1 MVFFMNKSL
10 LLKEALLNDIISN
23 RYPEG
28 KSIPSRNLLCA
39 KYKCS
44 RTTVERAVTALKNMG
59 ILTSRQ
65 GGSTIVTPRGAG
77 ASGEKIRHVYLMASD
92 LEVYSEKALREMFL
106 PGLEKEVQ
114 IHTSSAESLLRHLD
128 TLSLMGS
135 LFVWLMPKVEHLHII
150 RHFRQCRIPQLLIN
164 RNYGEE
170 FDSACTDTPA
180 SLREGLSWLM
190 IEGGRELSL
199 VTKAP
204 SMHQPYLSERLNA
217 FYECSIALGA
227 HLASDRLHIRDFQ
240 DIPGEMSE
248 VGLRLF
254 SSKTSPR
261 GIVVLDSHLTLPL
274 VTCGQVYGKKP
285 GRDYFLLTIDYL
297 PELKDYPG
305 VGMMRQ
311 QDEKLFL
318 ETKRYLVDGFYRK
331 KERFFSRIKT
341 ELILPGSSGYLSPET
356 A

>member
-1 MVFFMNKSL
+1 MNKSL
-10 LLKEALLNDIISN
+10 LLKEALLNDITSN

-39 KYKCS
+39 RYKCS

-59 ILTSRQ
+59 LLTSRQ
-65 GGSTIVTPRGAG
+65 GGSTIVTPRGARG
-77 ASGEKIRHVYLMASD
+77 ASGEKIRHVYLMAAD

-114 IHTSSAESLLRHLD
+114 IHTSSVESLLRHLD
-128 TLSLMGS
+128 TLALMGS
-135 LFVWLMPKVEHLHII
+135 LFVWIMPKVEHLHII
-150 RHFRQCRIPQLLIN
+150 RHFQQCRIPQLLIN

-170 FDSACTDTPA
+170 FDSACTDTLA

-190 IEGGRELSL
+190 IEGGRELAL
-199 VTKAP
+199 VSKTP

-227 HLASDRLHIRDFQ
+227 HLASDRLYIRDFR

-248 VGLRLF
+248 VGQRLF
-254 SSKTSPR
+254 SSQKTPR

-297 PELKDYPG
+297 PELKNYPG

-331 KERFFSRIKT
+331 KELFSSRIKT
-341 ELILPGSSGYLSPET
+341 ELIIPLPAHTPET